1 MSWTIPPITRTVLQ
15 ALESS
20 TEPTVDYEISG
31 KLSGVFQT
39 PDLTDNERKG
49 AWAEAAAFNLMPTKE
64 SPWGTHYGPQFAATK
79 PDGTPQ
85 KLLDISR
92 ISSLGWTPHIGLREG
107 IAASYRAALDEKVF

>member
-1 MSWTIPPITRTVLQ
+1 MSLTIPPITRTVLQ

-64 SPWGTHYGPQFAATK
+64 SPWGTHYGPQFAALGLLA
-79 PDGTPQ
+79 GTATFA
-85 KLLDISR
+85 LVMVLTWLHSR
-92 ISSLGWTPHIGLREG
+92 PK
-107 IAASYRAALDEKVF
+107 IAQWWAAT